1 MHMHK
6 HKPKNPI
13 IASLIALTAT
23 AFAIPCAFA
32 QDDASAQASPPA
44 KPAAT
49 VSASSMSP
57 ADELAALQ
65 AQIMILEAKAKIAKL
80 RAEIDN
86 AGAPPQAMQAPGM
99 GMPVMP
105 SMSMNM
111 APAASSSAPGT
122 AAATHGTGTGAM
134 QVVSISCFDNHCNA
148 MISVD
153 GHNVAVRQ
161 GDTLD
166 GGWKVAGITDSSI
179 TLARGKQVHVL
190 RS

>member
-6 HKPKNPI
+6 HKPKNPT

-32 QDDASAQASPPA
+32 QDDASAQAAPPA
-44 KPAAT
+44 KPAVTAT
-49 VSASSMSP
+49 ASSMSP
-57 ADELAALQ
+57 ADELADLQ

-80 RAEIDN
+80 RVEIDT

-105 SMSMNM
+105 PMSMNM
-111 APAASSSAPGT
+111 APSASPSAPGA
-122 AAATHGTGTGAM
+122 AAATHGAGGM

-148 MISVD
+148 MLSVD

-161 GDTLD
+161 GDTID
-166 GGWKVAGITDSSI
+166 GGWKVTGITDSSI